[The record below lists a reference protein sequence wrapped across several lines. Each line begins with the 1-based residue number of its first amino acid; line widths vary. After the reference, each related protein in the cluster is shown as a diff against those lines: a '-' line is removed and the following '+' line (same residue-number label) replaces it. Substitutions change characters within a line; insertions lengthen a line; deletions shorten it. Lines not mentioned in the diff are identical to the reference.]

1 MSTKLITLYI
11 MCPCMHGASQRAAIG
26 YNVAILIIIVITMHN
41 ITILIV
47 GLHGACPQ
55 IFGKLMF

>member
-1 MSTKLITLYI
+1 
-11 MCPCMHGASQRAAIG
+11 MCPCMHGASQTAAIG

-41 ITILIV
+41 ITILIG